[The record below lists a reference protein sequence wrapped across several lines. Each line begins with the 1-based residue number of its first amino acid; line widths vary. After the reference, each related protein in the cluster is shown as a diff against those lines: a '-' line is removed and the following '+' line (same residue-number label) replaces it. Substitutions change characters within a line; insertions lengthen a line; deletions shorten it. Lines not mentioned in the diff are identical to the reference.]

1 MREARTETKRPNAA
15 RIVSEALLGLDFRN
29 VVVAGRVYQIDPPTV
44 RRLAGAAL
52 HLSGVAETPTIKD
65 FVLSQEKLESVA
77 KALSWLVCGSE
88 QKWKEMSRGT
98 PEELADAL
106 EAAYS
111 LVSPAPFMRLS
122 TFARSVASL
131 TARQRR

>member
-1 MREARTETKRPNAA
+1 
-15 RIVSEALLGLDFRN
+15 IVSEALLGLDFRN

-52 HLSGVAETPTIKD
+52 RLSGVAETPTIKD
-65 FVLSQEKLESVA
+65 FVFSSERLESVA

-88 QKWKEMSRGT
+88 QEWRELSRGT

-106 EAAYS
+106 ETAYT
-111 LVSPAPFMRLS
+111 LVSPRPFMRLS
-122 TFARSVASL
+122 TLARSVAEL